1 MRVNNALK
9 FVKITG
15 GIPMGLRK
23 VLTASC
29 TALLLVY
36 ATAAPASTGT
46 VVGQVNPHGTVLL
59 NGTVVPAQTTIFSG
73 DKVVSQDNASV
84 AFSFAGG
91 DQILLGPGSTAVAGR
106 SASGVTMQ
114 LQGGALAVV
123 SKSDQP
129 LMISAGGAH
138 IGAKG
143 TTPAIYEVSLHGS
156 SLVVTA
162 RSGNAMVET
171 ANKTV
176 EVKEGSAFE
185 ATMNPPA
192 PQANGSS
199 LTSLQTGAIV
209 VAAAAGIAGL
219 ALGAAALSNQPPNPR
234 DCSVSP
240 SSFQITCP

>member
-1 MRVNNALK
+1 M
-9 FVKITG
+9 
-15 GIPMGLRK
+15 GIRN

-29 TALLLVY
+29 TVLLLVY
-36 ATAAPASTGT
+36 ATAVPATTGV

-59 NGTVVPAQTTIFSG
+59 NGTVMPSQTTIFSG
-73 DKVVSQDNASV
+73 DKVVSQENASA
-84 AFSFAGG
+84 AFTFAGG
-91 DQILLGPGSTAVAGR
+91 DQILLGSGSTAVAAHSTNR
-106 SASGVTMQ
+106 VIVQ
-114 LQGGALAVV
+114 LEGGALAVV

-129 LMISAGGAH
+129 LMIAAGGAH
-138 IGAKG
+138 IGPKG
-143 TTPAIYEVSLHGS
+143 TAPAIYEVSLHGS
-156 SLVVTA
+156 SLLVTA
-162 RSGNAMVET
+162 RSGNATVET

-192 PQANGSS
+192 PQATGNS
-199 LTSLQTGAIV
+199 LTSLQTGALV
-209 VAAAAGIAGL
+209 VATAAGIAGL